1 VAGKGGAVG
10 AAKLKKKKNILGIKN
25 FIFYFLFF
33 LENLEA

>member
-10 AAKLKKKKNILGIKN
+10 EAKLKKKKKNIRDKK
-25 FIFYFLFF
+25 FYFLFF